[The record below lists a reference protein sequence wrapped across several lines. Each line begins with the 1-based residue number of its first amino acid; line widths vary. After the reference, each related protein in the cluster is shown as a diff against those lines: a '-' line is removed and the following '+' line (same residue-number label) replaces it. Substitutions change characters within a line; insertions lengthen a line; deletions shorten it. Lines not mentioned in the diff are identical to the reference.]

1 MAEETV
7 IALLISAVS
16 LVFGIYTGV
25 FSIKRS
31 TRKDERRDA
40 SELATV
46 MVKLE
51 DIVEG
56 IGEIKSDIANVKLD
70 IKALT
75 ERLIVAE
82 QRIRQ
87 ADKTIDEIQKRRN

>member
-56 IGEIKSDIANVKLD
+56 IGEIKSDIANVKVD
-70 IKALT
+70 IKELT

-87 ADKTIDEIQKRRN
+87 ADKTIDEMQKRRN

>member
-1 MAEETV
+1 MAEETI

-31 TRKDERRDA
+31 ARKDERRDA
-40 SELATV
+40 SELTTV

-56 IGEIKSDIANVKLD
+56 IGEIKRDIANVKLD
-70 IKALT
+70 IKELT

>member
-1 MAEETV
+1 MTEDTV
-7 IALLISAVS
+7 IALLISLVS

-25 FSIKRS
+25 FSMKRS
-31 TRKDERRDA
+31 ARRDEREEA
-40 SELATV
+40 TALAAV
-46 MVKLE
+46 SAKLE

-56 IGEIKSDIANVKLD
+56 IGEIKRDIANVKGD
-70 IKALT
+70 IKELT